1 MNNSGAGN
9 INESFVL
16 DNLPIL
22 GDQNILLKKPTSF
35 GDSYYIVESNC
46 SHKCNIPIDW
56 DTPLNV
62 AHKNMQR
69 DNDKN
74 TNSQYPKNITVTQ
87 DVSTNTSKRV
97 TVTQDASNSASNRF
111 DDCCYCCCFLY
122 FDLAWNSSINKYSLI
137 KAKLQLQNNDPNIQ
151 TKNKNDLKYFLYY
164 NYKIFV

>member
-22 GDQNILLKKPTSF
+22 GDQNILLNKPTSF

-74 TNSQYPKNITVTQ
+74 TNSPYPKHITVTQ

-97 TVTQDASNSASNRF
+97 TVTQGASNSASDRF

-122 FDLAWNSSINKYSLI
+122 FDLA
-137 KAKLQLQNNDPNIQ
+137 
-151 TKNKNDLKYFLYY
+151 
-164 NYKIFV
+164 